1 MKSQE
6 WERCTQ
12 LLLIVICESKANPSA
27 EKTEI
32 LLEQNVKKK
41 SRVKLH
47 EIFQVIDKLF
57 DKCFALKKMQ
67 LMRLVKQPMN

>member
-32 LLEQNVKKK
+32 LIEQNVKKK
-41 SRVKLH
+41 AELNCMKYFKL
-47 EIFQVIDKLF
+47 
-57 DKCFALKKMQ
+57 
-67 LMRLVKQPMN
+67 